1 MLPRTW
7 TIRCEMVLAVLVLT
21 IAWQSPAQSVPA
33 SAPADTFSLKDGR
46 EPVTSPD
53 GKWHFH
59 RGDDSHWSDP
69 DLLVDTMIPE
79 GFRTQPL

>member
-1 MLPRTW
+1 
-7 TIRCEMVLAVLVLT
+7 MVLAVLVLT
-21 IAWQSPAQSVPA
+21 IARQSPAQSVPA
-33 SAPADTFSLKDGR
+33 SAAADTFSLKDR
-46 EPVTSPD
+46 CEPVTSPD

-79 GFRTQPL
+79 AFRTQPL